1 MGRDGSGGVLI
12 MSVSA
17 IVPEKSRGNKKCDKE
32 EEEEEEEEEAEEQH
46 FFWLFWHRC
55 RMAVTW
61 LYATLLISI
70 CSFCR
75 AQHADANF

>member
-12 MSVSA
+12 MFVPA

-32 EEEEEEEEEAEEQH
+32 EEEEKRH
-46 FFWLFWHRC
+46 FFWPFWHRC
-55 RMAVTW
+55 KMAVTW

-75 AQHADANF
+75 GQHAGANI